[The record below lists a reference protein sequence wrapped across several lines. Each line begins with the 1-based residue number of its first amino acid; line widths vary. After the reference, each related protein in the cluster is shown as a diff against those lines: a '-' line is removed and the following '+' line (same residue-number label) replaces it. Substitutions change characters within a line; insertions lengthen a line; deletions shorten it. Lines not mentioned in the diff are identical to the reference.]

1 MFEDRN
7 MTPRDLYKLIADTCE
22 GRYDTIEY
30 VEKTQYTHVI
40 SLTRAGLKDIDVKCT
55 KPYEHSVT
63 YENAMATLDHIKDV
77 YSEREVV
84 WWNM

>member
-1 MFEDRN
+1 MFEDMN
-7 MTPRDLYKLIADTCE
+7 MTPRDLYQMIADACA

-30 VEKTQYTHVI
+30 IEKTQYTHVI
-40 SLTRAGLKDIDVKCT
+40 SLTRSGLKDIDVKCT

-63 YENAMATLDHIKDV
+63 YMNALATIDHIKDI
-77 YSEREVV
+77 YPERVVV

>member
-1 MFEDRN
+1 MFEHRD
-7 MTPRDLYKLIADTCE
+7 MTPRGLYKLIADTCE
-22 GRYDTIEY
+22 GRYDTLDYI
-30 VEKTQYTHVI
+30 EKTQYTHVI
-40 SLTRAGLKDIDVKCT
+40 RLTRAGLKDIDVICS

-63 YENAMATLDHIKDV
+63 YETAMATIDHINDV